1 MKLLVAGGAGYLGSV
16 LIPRL
21 LDRGYDVDVV
31 ELFWFGNH
39 LPNQVGILN
48 KDIFHLSVED
58 LKPYDQVI
66 FLAGLSNDPMAEY
79 SPSKNFVL
87 NAAAPAYLGY
97 IAKIAKVK
105 RYIYASS
112 CSVYGYTENELYDE
126 TRPVGSSYPYGISKL
141 QGEQAALQLTN
152 DEFSVIC
159 LRKGTIS
166 GYSPRM
172 RLDLIVNTMFK
183 TALRDGVITVNNPSI
198 WRPILSI
205 EDAATAYIRAV
216 EANAKISGVFN
227 LASGNYTVG
236 EVADVVR
243 SRIEDRLD
251 VRINLN
257 IRHVQDFRNY
267 KVSVDKAA
275 NVLSFHPTGDV
286 KSIVDNL
293 IENVSKFQDWDNPLY
308 SNILT
313 FKELDTKVEVPA
325 MVVCT
330 MNIAVIGANG
340 QLGSDVVSAFAE
352 SQDTVDS
359 MTHAEI
365 EIGKLESVRTRLEK
379 SRPAIVV
386 NTAAMHHVENCER
399 DPEQAYSINATGV
412 RNLALVT
419 RDLGVPLIHVST
431 DYVFDGKKNAPYV
444 EDDAPLPLNVYG
456 NSKLAGEYHAR
467 TINPRHFVLRT
478 SALYGK
484 HPCRAKGGRNFVDL
498 MLELARTRDRVRVV
512 NDEFVS
518 PTPTIDLAREI
529 VCLSRTDAY
538 GLYHASS
545 ENSCSWYEFA
555 EEIFSLAGV
564 DVKLEAAAPGEFPAK
579 APRPRYSVLENRELK
594 SIGLNLFTSWK
605 VGLQRYLLESGIAAP
620 AAR

>member
-31 ELFWFGNH
+31 ELFWFGNN
-39 LPNQVGILN
+39 LPNKVGILN

-58 LKPYDQVI
+58 LKPYDQVM

-183 TALRDGVITVNNPSI
+183 TALRDGVVTVNNPSI

-205 EDAATAYIRAV
+205 EDAATAYIRAI
-216 EANAKISGVFN
+216 EANTKISGVFN

-243 SRIEDRLD
+243 SRIEERMD
-251 VRINLN
+251 VRINLS
-257 IRHVQDFRNY
+257 IKHIQDFRNY

-275 NVLSFHPTGDV
+275 NVLSFHPSGSL

-293 IENVSKFQDWDNPLY
+293 IENMSKFQDWDNPLY

-313 FKELDTKVEVPA
+313 FKELDQRVEVPA
-325 MVVCT
+325 MV
-330 MNIAVIGANG
+330 GA
-340 QLGSDVVSAFAE
+340 Q
-352 SQDTVDS
+352 
-359 MTHAEI
+359 
-365 EIGKLESVRTRLEK
+365 
-379 SRPAIVV
+379 
-386 NTAAMHHVENCER
+386 
-399 DPEQAYSINATGV
+399 
-412 RNLALVT
+412 
-419 RDLGVPLIHVST
+419 
-431 DYVFDGKKNAPYV
+431 
-444 EDDAPLPLNVYG
+444 
-456 NSKLAGEYHAR
+456 
-467 TINPRHFVLRT
+467 
-478 SALYGK
+478 
-484 HPCRAKGGRNFVDL
+484 
-498 MLELARTRDRVRVV
+498 
-512 NDEFVS
+512 
-518 PTPTIDLAREI
+518 
-529 VCLSRTDAY
+529 
-538 GLYHASS
+538 
-545 ENSCSWYEFA
+545 
-555 EEIFSLAGV
+555 
-564 DVKLEAAAPGEFPAK
+564 
-579 APRPRYSVLENRELK
+579 
-594 SIGLNLFTSWK
+594 
-605 VGLQRYLLESGIAAP
+605 
-620 AAR
+620 